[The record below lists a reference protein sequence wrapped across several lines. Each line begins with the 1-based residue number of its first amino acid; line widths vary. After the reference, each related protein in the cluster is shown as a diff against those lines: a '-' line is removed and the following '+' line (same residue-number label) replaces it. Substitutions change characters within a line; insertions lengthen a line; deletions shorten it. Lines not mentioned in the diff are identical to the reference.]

1 MTDRAPICVHL
12 LPALIPTGALHGGVA
27 VVLDVLRATTV
38 MVHALAAGCDAIIP
52 CLEIDEARRTAGRLS
67 TSKAI
72 LGGERG
78 GLPIEGFDLGNSP
91 ASYTPEVCAGKTLVM
106 TTTNGTRAILASLE
120 ADRVLVAA
128 FVNLEATAQELKVEL
143 LKANARPIHL
153 VCSGTEGFI
162 SLEDSLLAGALMKKL
177 LDMAVEHLGQ
187 EAPIGNDQALI
198 VTNQWLEVER
208 YLHER
213 PLASLLAVGRGG
225 RNVRRIGLEAD
236 LADAARVDRFDLV
249 AELRRGPLRIV
260 KTRYLAT

>member
-1 MTDRAPICVHL
+1 MTERAPIFVHL
-12 LPALIPTGALHGGVA
+12 LPALIPPAALQGGVA

-38 MVHALAAGCDAIIP
+38 MVHALAAGCEAVIP
-52 CLEIDEARRTAGRLS
+52 CLEVEDARRTAARLS

-91 ASYTPEVCAGKTLVM
+91 ASYTPDVCAGKTLVM

-128 FVNLEATAQELKVEL
+128 FVNMDATAQELKIEL

-162 SLEDSLLAGALMKKL
+162 SLEDSLLAGALVGKL
-177 LDMAVEHLGQ
+177 LDLTVDELGQ
-187 EAPIGNDQALI
+187 QAPIGNDEALI
-198 VTNQWLEVER
+198 VANQWLEVER

-225 RNVRRIGLEAD
+225 GNVRRVGLEAD
-236 LADAARVDRFDLV
+236 LADAAQVDRFDLV

-260 KTRYLAT
+260 KTRYLKP